1 VSNLSERAALGFQPY
16 LDGHYDASIQLQL
29 HIYRRS
35 EAAFERWERHK
46 DGITTAAQVEEWQ
59 RYVRER
65 ALAAIG
71 GLPPGDTPLEPEIV
85 DTLRGDGYD
94 VENVIFQ
101 SLPRVYVTSNL
112 YLPRGRAGRT
122 GAVLLV
128 HGHQEFPRTEPE
140 YQAVCQRLVRN
151 GLVVLAIDPL
161 GQGERKGY
169 LDASGNPLIRA
180 GTAEHTYAGVQCWW
194 LGHSIARYFVH
205 DARRAIDYLCS
216 RPEVD
221 PARIGT
227 TGNSGGGTQSTWMML
242 LDPRLAAAA
251 PGTYVLRRREY
262 LWTGQPQD
270 AEQIVP
276 GGTAAGLDHEDFL
289 IAMAPRPT
297 LVLAADYDWF
307 SIEGT
312 IATIERARRIYR
324 LLGKEE
330 NLGLVRSRSTHQF
343 HPVLARAATEFFA
356 HHLLG
361 ADPREVDHTEPKPVD
376 PRLLTCTRSGQVL
389 IDRPHTRRVFDL
401 NLAEYQALPPK
412 PTDPDRRAEVARS
425 WLAEAVHRDRR
436 PTEFHARWLPGPE
449 EAGVSALHGYWW
461 SEPEVLNAGV
471 FLRPIEGDYASLL
484 LALVDQGTSDVDA
497 WRDWLLARVRGGQ
510 AILVLDVRGTG
521 AIAPHAINPRP
532 FAGHHGTIYKLVT
545 DLLCLGD
552 SLEAMRIYDVLR
564 AVELV
569 QGDPEIDLGGRPVH
583 LFGVSRGAFR
593 GYLAASLATGIR
605 HVELR
610 GLEPD
615 PLGVLTT
622 RLYPQDAT
630 WHCLLPGMPRHF
642 DLADL
647 APLFAGRQL
656 VLE

>member
-1 VSNLSERAALGFQPY
+1 VSDGAVLGFGPY
-16 LDGHYDASIQLQL
+16 LDGHYDASTQLQL
-29 HIYRRS
+29 HVYRRS
-35 EAAFERWERHK
+35 EAAFERWESHK
-46 DGITTAAQVEEWQ
+46 DGLSTRSRVEEWQ

-71 GLPPGDTPLEPEIV
+71 GLPPGGTPLEPEV
-85 DTLRGDGYD
+85 TGTLRGDGYD
-94 VENVIFQ
+94 VENVVFQ

-112 YLPRGRAGRT
+112 YLPRGQRGRT

-169 LDASGNPLIRA
+169 LDADGRPLVGA

-205 DARRAIDYLCS
+205 DARRAFDYLCT

-221 PARIGT
+221 PSRLGI

-242 LDPRLAAAA
+242 LEPRLAAAA

-262 LWTGQPQD
+262 MWTGQPQD

-289 IAMAPRPT
+289 ISMAPRPT
-297 LVLAADYDWF
+297 LVLAADYDWY

-312 IATIERARRIYR
+312 VATVERARRIYR
-324 LLGKEE
+324 LLGHEA

-356 HHLLG
+356 GRFLG
-361 ADPREVDHTEPKPVD
+361 ADPREVDHTEPRPVD
-376 PRLLTCTRSGQVL
+376 ARLLTCTRSGQVL
-389 IDRPHTRRVFDL
+389 LDRPQTRRVFDL
-401 NLAEYQALPPK
+401 NLAEYRALPPR
-412 PTDPDRRAEVARS
+412 PADPNRRAEAARS
-425 WLAEAVHRDRR
+425 WLDGVVRRDRR
-436 PTEFHARWLPGPE
+436 PATFHARWLPGPQA
-449 EAGVSALHGYWW
+449 AGASAVRGFWW
-461 SEPEVLNAGV
+461 SEADVLNAGV
-471 FLRPIEGDYASLL
+471 LLRPAEGEHTSLL
-484 LALVDQGTSDVDA
+484 LALFDQGTGEIEER
-497 WRDWLLARVRGGQ
+497 RDWLLSRVRGRE
-510 AILVLDVRGTG
+510 AVLVLDVRGTG
-521 AIAPHAINPRP
+521 ALTARPVNPRP
-532 FAGHHGTIYKLVT
+532 YEGHHGTVYKLLS

-552 SLEAMRIYDVLR
+552 SLAAMRIFDVLR

-569 QGDPEIDLGGRPVH
+569 GADPEIDLGGRPLH
-583 LFGVSRGAFR
+583 LFGVGRGAFH
-593 GYLAASLATGIR
+593 GYLAAALTGRIGR
-605 HVELR
+605 VEVR
-610 GLEPD
+610 DIAPD
-615 PLGVLTT
+615 PQADLTT
-622 RLYPQDAT
+622 RLYPPGPA
-630 WHCLLPGMPRHF
+630 WHCLLPGMPAHA

-647 APLFAGRQL
+647 RPLFAGREL
-656 VLE
+656 VLG